1 MLGLVE
7 ACMALTPG
15 ASTDSNTA
23 STPESKLK
31 MAEASDAPFMCLS
44 ARPVVPTTD
53 TTSPRNMRSGRI
65 LRRFEFR
72 CEIWAEI

>member
-1 MLGLVE
+1 
-7 ACMALTPG
+7 MALTPG

-53 TTSPRNMRSGRI
+53 TTSPRNMRNGRI
-65 LRRFEFR
+65 Q
-72 CEIWAEI
+72 CSPPSKVKPSSAVQ